1 MTKLQSFIQLL
12 QEKKQYLIIIFVV
25 SLGIIYFFVNQ
36 KEDEITET
44 TFSNLQT
51 ELQGE
56 SDELIDAANKT
67 NEPVQ
72 PVLEDI
78 KVDVKGAVKSPGVYP
93 AKSNERV
100 IDIIERA
107 GSLLETA
114 DGTKVNL
121 SQKVMDEMVIYIPE
135 IGADPVELS
144 QFSPSGQNQSQGDG
158 KVNIN
163 KADANALQ
171 TLPGIGPSKA
181 DAIIEYRET
190 NGSFQTVED
199 LLNISGIGE
208 KTFEK
213 LKDLITV
220 Q

>member
-1 MTKLQSFIQLL
+1 M
-12 QEKKQYLIIIFVV
+12 
-25 SLGIIYFFVNQ
+25 
-36 KEDEITET
+36 
-44 TFSNLQT
+44 
-51 ELQGE
+51 
-56 SDELIDAANKT
+56 
-67 NEPVQ
+67 
-72 PVLEDI
+72 
-78 KVDVKGAVKSPGVYP
+78 KSPGVYP

-208 KTFEK
+208 KP
-213 LKDLITV
+213 LKN
-220 Q
+220 

>member
-1 MTKLQSFIQLL
+1 
-12 QEKKQYLIIIFVV
+12 
-25 SLGIIYFFVNQ
+25 
-36 KEDEITET
+36 
-44 TFSNLQT
+44 
-51 ELQGE
+51 
-56 SDELIDAANKT
+56 
-67 NEPVQ
+67 
-72 PVLEDI
+72 
-78 KVDVKGAVKSPGVYP
+78 
-93 AKSNERV
+93 
-100 IDIIERA
+100 
-107 GSLLETA
+107 
-114 DGTKVNL
+114 
-121 SQKVMDEMVIYIPE
+121 MVIYIPE